1 MDERSTNESSVILF
15 WWMPIP
21 NNVTFE
27 FMPSIALAE
36 PGATWTNASKW
47 IEDTEYQFN
56 GLDPYTRY
64 NTTVYVKVKGQPTVF
79 PPAK

>member
-1 MDERSTNESSVILF
+1 
-15 WWMPIP
+15 MPIP

-27 FMPSIALAE
+27 FLPSIALAE
-36 PGATWTNASKW
+36 HNAKWTNASKW

-56 GLDPYTRY
+56 KLEPYTRY
-64 NTTVYVKVKGQPTVF
+64 NMTVYVKLKGQPTIF